1 MRASPRGIRLI
12 TEFEGFPNGG
22 RPYDDPTGVAT
33 VGYGHVIARRRVT
46 AADRQAK
53 WISHQHT
60 PGALTPTEAEEL
72 LRRDLAPCEAT
83 ISDLVRVPVTE
94 GQFDAIASFV
104 FNISTGN
111 FAISAVLARLNAG
124 DYQGAADAFLKW
136 NHAGSPPVPLAG
148 LTCRRERE
156 RARFLEDGGPDAGS
170 PPGLGDGYTPAEI
183 RWIRAYDQLLLERR
197 DAPGRLQ
204 LRAAMTRQ
212 RKRIWKAAQP
222 LAKGGDGRGWDCNAR
237 TRRYYS
243 LLARTS

>member
-1 MRASPRGIRLI
+1 MRASPLGIRLI

-22 RPYDDPTGVAT
+22 RPYNDPTGVAT

-46 AADRQAK
+46 TADQRAK
-53 WISHQHT
+53 WMSHQYT
-60 PGALTPTEAEEL
+60 PGVLTPTEAEDL
-72 LRRDLAPCEAT
+72 LRRDLASCEAA
-83 ISDLVRVPVTE
+83 ISDLVRVPVTQ

-104 FNISTGN
+104 FNVGTGN

-124 DYQGAADAFLKW
+124 DYQGAADAFLTW
-136 NHAGSPPVPLAG
+136 NQAGSPPVPLAG

-156 RARFLEDGGPDAGS
+156 RDRFLADGGPAAGS
-170 PPGLGDGYTPAEI
+170 APGLRDGYTPAEI
-183 RWIRAYDQLLLERR
+183 RWIRAYDQLLRERL
-197 DAPGRLQ
+197 DAPGRFQ
-204 LRAAMTRQ
+204 MRAAMTTQ

-222 LAKGGDGRGWDCNAR
+222 LAMGGDGKGWDCNAR